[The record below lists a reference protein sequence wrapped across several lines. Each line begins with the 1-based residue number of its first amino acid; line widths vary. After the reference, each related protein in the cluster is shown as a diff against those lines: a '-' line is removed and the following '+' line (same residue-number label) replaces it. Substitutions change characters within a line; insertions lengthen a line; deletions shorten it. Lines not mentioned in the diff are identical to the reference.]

1 MVRSVCEGGWYD
13 VRKKTILTSVLLL
26 MAGELNV
33 KAVPVVTVPVLVIES
48 AWLASYTKYM
58 ASEIWSSQVSYGG
71 TRTGNA
77 EVTSTSN
84 ESLSDGKNLRG
95 SEGDIKGLRDG
106 CAARQHIQNCLV
118 ARLNGRNAGSG
129 REDVRVPYA

>member
-13 VRKKTILTSVLLL
+13 VREKTILTSVLLL

-58 ASEIWSSQVSYGG
+58 ASEIWSPQVS
-71 TRTGNA
+71 
-77 EVTSTSN
+77 
-84 ESLSDGKNLRG
+84 
-95 SEGDIKGLRDG
+95 
-106 CAARQHIQNCLV
+106 
-118 ARLNGRNAGSG
+118 
-129 REDVRVPYA
+129 